1 MSDYLI
7 QVINKKNGN
16 VVIAKWSPGFK
27 VEKDFEDELVA
38 RIRQKGVGWFK
49 SEEKVAR
56 AVVEAFKELLYDLKS
71 QV

>member
-7 QVINKKNGN
+7 QVIHRNGGHA
-16 VVIAKWSPGFK
+16 VISRWAPGLK

-49 SEEKVAR
+49 SEEKVTG
-56 AVVEAFKELLYDLKS
+56 AVALALKELLYDLKA